1 MKHERLLL
9 DITKLEHLGAIEECL
24 VYMDKDSVTG
34 VASLAERVQSCLSG
48 LKTAARW
55 FPITET
61 HHDWHEEPEEG
72 CVLCES

>member
-1 MKHERLLL
+1 MKKERLLL
-9 DITKLEHLGAIEECL
+9 DLTKLEHLGPLEECL
-24 VYMDKDSVTG
+24 VYMDKDSRTG
-34 VASLAERVQSCLSG
+34 VSSLEGRVQSALEG